1 VAGPLVTPGVS
12 QFPISQSSAA
22 LLNLARQEPCQG
34 LTSPAAKS
42 AKSVSACCEA
52 QWPAPSSPQ
61 AHSRLDSDSFSLAVF
76 FSPLSHP
83 PLPPPT
89 HLSTTTS
96 STTIAMAKCYDRYG
110 NEDITRYPCSQDE
123 DPAQCCGVGELCA
136 SNGLCV
142 RLEDD
147 SDPTYWQNTCS
158 VSDWIDGDV
167 DSCPTQCAEIR
178 STAPLLSVFWRLK
191 RGFVLT
197 YS

>member
-1 VAGPLVTPGVS
+1 
-12 QFPISQSSAA
+12 
-22 LLNLARQEPCQG
+22 LARQEPCQG
-34 LTSPAAKS
+34 PTSPAAKS
-42 AKSVSACCEA
+42 AKIVSACFEA
-52 QWPAPSSPQ
+52 QWPAPSSLQ

-76 FSPLSHP
+76 FSFLTSLIHL
-83 PLPPPT
+83 LPTPT
-89 HLSTTTS
+89 HLYHHHTTV
-96 STTIAMAKCYDRYG
+96 AMAKCYDRFG

-178 STAPLLSVFWRLK
+178 STALFLPFFFKIK
-191 RGFVLT
+191 RSTMEDMF
-197 YS
+197 

>member
-1 VAGPLVTPGVS
+1 MQRQTFWAQLQLQNPTNGLTSDNHIRRAHLVS
-12 QFPISQSSAA
+12 LAEANFPPTNQA
-22 LLNLARQEPCQG
+22 CQG
-34 LTSPAAKS
+34 PSSPAAKS
-42 AKSVSACCEA
+42 AKIVSACFEA
-52 QWPAPSSPQ
+52 QWAAPSSPQ
-61 AHSRLDSDSFSLAVF
+61 PSRSVF
-76 FSPLSHP
+76 LLSHLTFNHP
-83 PLPPPT
+83 LPLPP
-89 HLSTTTS
+89 HHHHHHHHHHRL
-96 STTIAMAKCYDRYG
+96 AKCYDRYG

-178 STAPLLSVFWRLK
+178 STTPIMTVF
-191 RGFVLT
+191 
-197 YS
+197 